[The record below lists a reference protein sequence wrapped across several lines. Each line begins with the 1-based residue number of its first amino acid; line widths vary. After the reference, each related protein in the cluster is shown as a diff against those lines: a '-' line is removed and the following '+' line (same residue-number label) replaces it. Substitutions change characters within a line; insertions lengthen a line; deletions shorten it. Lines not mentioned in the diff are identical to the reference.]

1 MTDPIPPAPPPG
13 RRKTPRREA
22 PRRETP
28 GREAPRSETY
38 SGSAGLLVVL
48 AAAFTVSQFYR
59 TAPAVIGPELRS
71 ELMLGPAELGLAAG
85 AFFIAFSLMHVP
97 IGVLLDRYG
106 PRRVMAAML
115 TVAGAG
121 AALFSLAGGAAGL
134 VAAQL
139 LIGAGCSA
147 MFVGGL
153 VVVARRFPPARFGG
167 LAALLTAVSGI
178 GMILSGTPFALLV
191 GAVGWRGGFLIAA
204 AVSLALA
211 IVIVRAV
218 PRRGER
224 PLEQPGESFLRSVLD
239 LGGIFRHGPVW
250 GVIALAMVAYPSVIA
265 LRGFWGGPYL
275 ADVHGAGAIERGDI
289 LLVMSVATM
298 AGAGLYALFERRT
311 TLRMPFIF
319 LAVGSASLG
328 FWILALA
335 PLASSFEA
343 ALVFL
348 WIGACNF
355 GSILLLALARDMFP
369 DRLTGRAITS
379 VNFTSF
385 LGAGLMQ
392 VIPGIV
398 LGLWQPVDGHP
409 PAEAYRAV
417 FAGIGAVI
425 LLSTAVFTLV
435 FRRQIAEGWRRRF
448 APGVAP
454 GVSPGVAPKG
464 EARETGRHTD

>member
-1 MTDPIPPAPPPG
+1 MFWNAPVTDPIPPAPPTDRP
-13 RRKTPRREA
+13 EA
-22 PRRETP
+22 RT
-28 GREAPRSETY
+28 GTV
-38 SGSAGLLVVL
+38 GLLVVL

-71 ELMLGPAELGLAAG
+71 GLALSPAQLGLAAG

-115 TVAGAG
+115 ALASVGAV
-121 AALFSLAGGAAGL
+121 LFSQAGGAAGL

-153 VVVARRFPPARFGG
+153 VVVAQRFPPARFGG
-167 LAALLTAVSGI
+167 LAAMLTSVSGI
-178 GMILSGTPFALLV
+178 GMIVSGTPFAAL
-191 GAVGWRGGFLIAA
+191 ADSAGWRTGFLIAA
-204 AVSLALA
+204 AVSLILA
-211 IVIVRAV
+211 AVIFRAV

-224 PLEQPGESFLRSVLD
+224 QPEMAAESFLQSVLD
-239 LGGIFRHGPVW
+239 LGRIFRHGPVW

-265 LRGFWGGPYL
+265 VRGFWGGPYL
-275 ADVHGAGAIERGDI
+275 ADVHSAGTIERGDI
-289 LLVMSVATM
+289 LLVMSVATIV
-298 AGAGLYALFERRT
+298 GAGLYALFERRT
-311 TLRMPFIF
+311 TLRMPFIY
-319 LAVGSASLG
+319 LAAGTSSLG

-335 PLASSFEA
+335 PVSSSLLA
-343 ALVFL
+343 ALLFVL
-348 WIGACNF
+348 IGTFSF

-392 VIPGIV
+392 VFPGIA
-398 LGLWQPVDGHP
+398 LGLWLPVDGHP
-409 PAEAYRAV
+409 PAEAYRFV
-417 FAGIGAVI
+417 FGGIGAI
-425 LLSTAVFTLV
+425 LLVSMAVFTLV
-435 FRRQIAEGWRRRF
+435 FRRALAEGWRRTL
-448 APGVAP
+448 AP
-454 GVSPGVAPKG
+454 
-464 EARETGRHTD
+464 

>member
-1 MTDPIPPAPPPG
+1 MNEPSPPEPP
-13 RRKTPRREA
+13 TPPDDARAEA
-22 PRRETP
+22 
-28 GREAPRSETY
+28 RS
-38 SGSAGLLVVL
+38 GAAGLLIVL

-71 ELMLGPAELGLAAG
+71 GLALSPAELGLAAG

-115 TVAGAG
+115 TIASAG
-121 AALFSLAGGAAGL
+121 AALFSQAGGAAGL

-167 LAALLTAVSGI
+167 LAVLLTSVSGL
-178 GMILSGTPFALLV
+178 GMVLSGTPFAALAD
-191 GAVGWRGGFLIAA
+191 AVGWRTGFLIAA

-211 IVIVRAV
+211 IVIFRAV

-224 PLEQPGESFLRSVLD
+224 QPEQPAESFLRSVLD
-239 LGGIFRHGPVW
+239 LGSIFRHGPVW

-275 ADVHGAGAIERGDI
+275 ADVHSADTIERGDI
-289 LLVMSVATM
+289 LLVMSVATIV
-298 AGAGLYALFERRT
+298 GAGLYALFERRT
-311 TLRMPFIF
+311 TLRMPFVY
-319 LAVGSASLG
+319 LAAGTGAAG
-328 FWILALA
+328 FWLLALA
-335 PLASSFEA
+335 PVSSSFQA
-343 ALVFL
+343 ASVFFL
-348 WIGACNF
+348 IGLFNF
-355 GSILLLALARDMFP
+355 GSILLLAIARDMFP

-385 LGAGLMQ
+385 MGAGLMQ
-392 VIPGIV
+392 VIPGIA
-398 LGLWQPVDGHP
+398 LGLWLPVDGHP
-409 PAEAYRAV
+409 PAEAYRVV
-417 FAGIGAVI
+417 FAGFGAV
-425 LLSTAVFTLV
+425 LLVAATVFTLV
-435 FRRQIAEGWRRRF
+435 LRREIAEGWRRWAARRAGRTVAPAA
-448 APGVAP
+448 APGVTPEVTP
-454 GVSPGVAPKG
+454 GLAPKG
-464 EARETGRHTD
+464 EARQTGRHTD

>member
-1 MTDPIPPAPPPG
+1 MTDPNPPEPSVPPPAA
-13 RRKTPRREA
+13 RTEA
-22 PRRETP
+22 RT
-28 GREAPRSETY
+28 GTV
-38 SGSAGLLVVL
+38 GLLAVL

-71 ELMLGPAELGLAAG
+71 GLALSPAELGLAAG

-115 TVAGAG
+115 TIAGAG
-121 AALFSLAGGAAGL
+121 AALFSQAGGAAGL

-153 VVVARRFPPARFGG
+153 VVVSQRFPPARFGG
-167 LAALLTAVSGI
+167 LAALLTSVSGI
-178 GMILSGTPFALLV
+178 GMILSGTPFAALTE
-191 GAVGWRGGFLIAA
+191 AVGWRTGFLIAA
-204 AVSLALA
+204 AVSLVLAL
-211 IVIVRAV
+211 VIFRAV

-224 PLEQPGESFLRSVLD
+224 LPEQPAESFLRSVLD
-239 LGGIFRHGPVW
+239 LSRIFRHAPVW
-250 GVIALAMVAYPSVIA
+250 GVIALAMVAYPSIIA

-275 ADVHGAGAIERGDI
+275 ADVHGADTIERGDI

-298 AGAGLYALFERRT
+298 VGAGLYALFERRT
-311 TLRMPFIF
+311 TLRMPFIY
-319 LAVGSASLG
+319 LAAGTSSLG

-335 PLASSFEA
+335 PLSSSVQA
-343 ALVFL
+343 ALVFVL
-348 WIGACNF
+348 IGAFNF
-355 GSILLLALARDMFP
+355 GSILLLAIARDMFP

-385 LGAGLMQ
+385 MGAGLMQ
-392 VIPGIV
+392 VVPGIA
-398 LGLWQPVDGHP
+398 LGLWLAVDGHP
-409 PAEAYRAV
+409 PAEAYRVV
-417 FAGIGAVI
+417 FAGIGAV
-425 LLSTAVFTLV
+425 LLIAAAVFTLV
-435 FRRQIAEGWRRRF
+435 LRRQIAEGWRRWIARRA

-454 GVSPGVAPKG
+454 GA
-464 EARETGRHTD
+464 EARQTERHTD

>member
-1 MTDPIPPAPPPG
+1 MNEPSPPEPP
-13 RRKTPRREA
+13 TPPDDARREA
-22 PRRETP
+22 
-28 GREAPRSETY
+28 RS
-38 SGSAGLLVVL
+38 GAAGLLIVL

-71 ELMLGPAELGLAAG
+71 GLALSPAELGLAAG

-115 TVAGAG
+115 TIASAG
-121 AALFSLAGGAAGL
+121 AALFSQAGGAAGL

-167 LAALLTAVSGI
+167 LAVLLTSVSGL
-178 GMILSGTPFALLV
+178 GMVLSGTPFAALAD
-191 GAVGWRGGFLIAA
+191 AVGWRTGFLISA

-211 IVIVRAV
+211 IVIFRAV

-224 PLEQPGESFLRSVLD
+224 RPEQPAESFLRSVLD
-239 LGGIFRHGPVW
+239 LGSIFRHGPVW

-275 ADVHGAGAIERGDI
+275 ADVHGADTIERGDI
-289 LLVMSVATM
+289 LLVMSVATIV
-298 AGAGLYALFERRT
+298 GAGLYALFERRT
-311 TLRMPFIF
+311 TLRMPFVY
-319 LAVGSASLG
+319 LAAGTGAAG
-328 FWILALA
+328 FWLLALA
-335 PLASSFEA
+335 PVSSSFQA
-343 ALVFL
+343 ASIFFL
-348 WIGACNF
+348 IGLFNF
-355 GSILLLALARDMFP
+355 GSILLLAIARDMFP

-398 LGLWQPVDGHP
+398 LGLWLPVDGHP
-409 PAEAYRAV
+409 PAEAYRVV
-417 FAGIGAVI
+417 FAGIGAV
-425 LLSTAVFTLV
+425 LLVATAVFTLV
-435 FRRQIAEGWRRRF
+435 LRRQIAEGWRHWAARKAGRTVAPAA
-448 APGVAP
+448 APGVTP
-454 GVSPGVAPKG
+454 EVTPGVAPKG
-464 EARETGRHTD
+464 EARQTGRHTD